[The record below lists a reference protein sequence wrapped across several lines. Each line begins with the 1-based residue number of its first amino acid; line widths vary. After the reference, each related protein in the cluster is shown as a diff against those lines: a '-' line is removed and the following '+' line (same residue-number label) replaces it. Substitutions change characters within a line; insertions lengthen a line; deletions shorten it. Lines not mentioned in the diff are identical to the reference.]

1 MEERYNRF
9 ISSLELLSITVPTI
23 SWNLFNE
30 TTTQEDKLITEL
42 GLSIDDPKRIKE
54 NQIELKANLNIEGN
68 TPDKRKYLE
77 INVTVKLIIAF
88 NPDYFD
94 EDIFTLYVNRNAI
107 FSIMAIFR
115 EQVRYA
121 TFQMGLKPLI
131 LPALKLMPS
140 KKNRKSG
147 KKKATKNETYAGK
160 RKEKDGSGSNS

>member
-9 ISSLELLSITVPTI
+9 ISSLELISITVPTI

-30 TTTQEDKLITEL
+30 TTTKEDKLITEL

-54 NQIELKANLNIEGN
+54 NQIELKANLNVEGN

-77 INVTVKLIIAF
+77 INITVKLIINF
-88 NPDYFD
+88 NPDYFT
-94 EDIFTLYVNRNAI
+94 EDIFMLYVNRNAI

-131 LPALKLMPS
+131 LPALKIMPS

-147 KKKATKNETYAGK
+147 KTKAIKKETSVGRK
-160 RKEKDGSGSNS
+160 KEKDESKSKS